1 MLLNA
6 SYVVLFGVWLA
17 SGFVVIDMTV
27 SVIAQ
32 ATLIIFIGSFRSLNL
47 LATTE
52 ERDGVEKEVMSS
64 KDAAQFPIVGSA
76 ACSVSSWLSSI
87 WTGRW

>member
-52 ERDGVEKEVMSS
+52 ERMV
-64 KDAAQFPIVGSA
+64 
-76 ACSVSSWLSSI
+76 
-87 WTGRW
+87 